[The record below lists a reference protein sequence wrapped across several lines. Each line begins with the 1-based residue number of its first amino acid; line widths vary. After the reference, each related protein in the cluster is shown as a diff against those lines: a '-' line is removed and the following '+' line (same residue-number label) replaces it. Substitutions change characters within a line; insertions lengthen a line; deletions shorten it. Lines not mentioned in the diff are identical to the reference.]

1 MQVVFY
7 GTEPGVGTSANMQ
20 LAAFGAAVL
29 KKEKG
34 FVPGNEMQFFDCSKA
49 DSREREKKIRACD
62 LFAVNISLAPSGL
75 ENFFLYQSF
84 VQKNIIF
91 LIGKYYHSQEME
103 LQKLARDYRISTE
116 RICPIPYNQRFKA
129 AYESGQILPYLK
141 WQQRENTLEN
151 IEFLKGLKKMVWA
164 MEKYADRKGE
174 LYYG

>member
-20 LAAFGAAVL
+20 LAAFGTAVL
-29 KKEKG
+29 KKENG
-34 FVPGNEMQFFDCSKA
+34 FVPPKMQFFDCSKTE
-49 DSREREKKIRACD
+49 SREREKKIRACD
-62 LFAVNISLAPSGL
+62 LFAVNISLTPSGL
-75 ENFFLYQSF
+75 ENFFLHQSF

-91 LIGKYYHSQEME
+91 LIGKYYHYQKTE
-103 LQKLARDYRISTE
+103 LQKFARDYRISPG

-129 AYESGQILPYLK
+129 AYESGQVLPYLK

-151 IEFLKGLKKMVWA
+151 SEFLVGLKKMIWA

-174 LYYG
+174 LNYG